1 MEIDEAIGSL
11 GNEFLM
17 YGVKIRMLVLIPV
30 LSNNARKDN
39 SICECMPTFG
49 WIVRVTALCSLV
61 LFEDRQSETL
71 WLLPV
76 IPGEFDLYL
85 Q

>member
-1 MEIDEAIGSL
+1 M
-11 GNEFLM
+11 
-17 YGVKIRMLVLIPV
+17 
-30 LSNNARKDN
+30 SNNARKDN
-39 SICECMPTFG
+39 SICECMPTWG
-49 WIVRVTALCSLV
+49 WIVRVAALCSLV

>member
-1 MEIDEAIGSL
+1 MNFDVRCENQDVSL
-11 GNEFLM
+11 ISC
-17 YGVKIRMLVLIPV
+17 YI
-30 LSNNARKDN
+30 SNNARKDN
-39 SICECMPTFG
+39 SICECMRTWV

>member
-1 MEIDEAIGSL
+1 
-11 GNEFLM
+11 
-17 YGVKIRMLVLIPV
+17 
-30 LSNNARKDN
+30 
-39 SICECMPTFG
+39 MPTWG

-85 Q
+85 QRGAKFVHWSITHWKCGGKRKGGNGSRGM